1 METTTKEL
9 VNGIDTA
16 GLRERI
22 AQIAADPAKGAAGF
36 RTRTAWKGGTRS
48 ETTAEKITLG
58 GETIPRS
65 FRFTADEPL
74 ELFGTDVAANPQ
86 EYLMGA
92 LASCMTVGWGANAA
106 LRGIRLQ
113 SLESATAG
121 RLDLRGFLGIDAA
134 VAPGYETIRY
144 RVRVKGDA
152 TREQFA
158 EIHAAVKATSPN
170 YFNLSRPIVLEGE
183 MVVG

>member
-1 METTTKEL
+1 MDTTTKDL
-9 VNGIDTA
+9 VNGIDTD
-16 GLRERI
+16 GLRE
-22 AQIAADPAKGAAGF
+22 AIAAIAAEPAKGGAAF
-36 RTRTAWKGGTRS
+36 RVRTAWKGGTRS
-48 ETTAEKITLG
+48 ETTAQSITLG
-58 GETIPRS
+58 GETIPRT

-74 ELFGTDVAANPQ
+74 QLFGTDVAANPQ

-92 LASCMTVGWGANAA
+92 LASCMTVGWVANAS

-113 SLESATAG
+113 SLEIETEG
-121 RLDLRGFLGIDAA
+121 KLDLRGFLGIDAA

-144 RVRVKGDA
+144 RVRVRGDA

-158 EIHAAVKATSPN
+158 EIHDAVRATSPN

-183 MVVG
+183 VIVG

>member
-1 METTTKEL
+1 MDTTTKDM
-9 VNGIDTA
+9 VNGIDTD
-16 GLRERI
+16 GLREAI
-22 AQIAADPAKGAAGF
+22 ADIAANPAKGAVAF
-36 RTRTAWKGGTRS
+36 HVRTAWKGGTRS
-48 ETTAEKITLG
+48 ETTAHTVTLG

-65 FRFTADEPL
+65 FRFTTDEPVQ
-74 ELFGTDVAANPQ
+74 LFGTDVAANPQ

-92 LASCMTVGWGANAA
+92 FASCMTVGWVANAS
-106 LRGIRLQ
+106 LRGIRLD
-113 SLESATAG
+113 SLEIETEG

-144 RVRVKGDA
+144 RVRVRGDA

-158 EIHAAVKATSPN
+158 EIHEAVRATSPN

-183 MVVG
+183 LVVG

>member
-1 METTTKEL
+1 METTTKEM

-16 GLRERI
+16 GLREAI
-22 AQIAADPAKGAAGF
+22 EAIAADPAKGGAGF
-36 RTRTAWKGGTRS
+36 RVRTTWKGGTRS
-48 ETTAEKITLG
+48 ETTAEKVTLG
-58 GETIPRS
+58 GEVIPRS

-74 ELFGTDVAANPQ
+74 QLFGTDTAANPQ

-92 LASCMTVGWGANAA
+92 LAACMTVGWVANAA

-113 SLESATAG
+113 SLEIETEG
-121 RLDLRGFLGIDAA
+121 QLDLRGFLGIDKR
-134 VAPGYETIRY
+134 VAPGYETLRY

-158 EIHAAVKATSPN
+158 EIHDAVRATSPN

-183 MVVG
+183 MVVA